1 MRRLTNLHDISKN
14 RETSQA
20 IPALVG
26 LDLGVRDSMAIS
38 RSLING
44 KRETGRKD
52 MPGEYQ
58 NRVVLVTGGAYGIGR
73 AAAVGF
79 AQRGAKVVIADIDV
93 RRGEETLRRV
103 KENGGEAI
111 FVKTDV
117 SSEADVKALVNK
129 AVQTYGRLDCAFNN
143 AGIHKQF
150 VSTVDFTAA
159 DWDEMINV
167 NLKSVWLCMKYEI
180 KQMLCQGKGAI
191 VNTSSA
197 AGLVG
202 APSNPAYPASKHGV
216 VGITKSTA
224 LEFARK
230 GIRVNCVCPG
240 PTRTG
245 MNESLVATNPE
256 IVKMMDQKVPMGRIG
271 EPEEVAAAAIFL
283 CSDEASYITG
293 HALPVDGGIVA
304 D

>member
-1 MRRLTNLHDISKN
+1 
-14 RETSQA
+14 
-20 IPALVG
+20 
-26 LDLGVRDSMAIS
+26 MAGEFD
-38 RSLING
+38 G
-44 KRETGRKD
+44 K
-52 MPGEYQ
+52 
-58 NRVVLVTGGAYGIGR
+58 VVIVTGGSYGIGR
-73 AAAVGF
+73 AAAIGF
-79 AQRGAKVVIADIDV
+79 ARKGAKVAIADLDV
-93 RRGEETLRRV
+93 RRGDETLQRI
-103 KENGGEAI
+103 KDAGGEAI

-117 SSEADVKALVNK
+117 SSESDVEALVK
-129 AVQTYGRLDCAFNN
+129 KTVQTYGKLDCAFNN

-150 VSTVDFTAA
+150 VSTLDFTAA
-159 DWDEMINV
+159 DWEEMINV

-180 KQMLCQGKGAI
+180 PHMLKQGKGAI

-245 MNESLVATNPE
+245 MNEALTATNPD
-256 IVKMMDQKVPMGRIG
+256 IVKAMDQKVPMGRIG
-271 EPEEVAAAAIFL
+271 EPEEVAAAAIWL

>member
-1 MRRLTNLHDISKN
+1 MDN
-14 RETSQA
+14 
-20 IPALVG
+20 
-26 LDLGVRDSMAIS
+26 
-38 RSLING
+38 
-44 KRETGRKD
+44 
-52 MPGEYQ
+52 EYQ
-58 NRVVLVTGGAYGIGR
+58 GKVAIVTGGAYGIGR
-73 AAAVGF
+73 AAAIGF
-79 AQRGAKVVIADIDV
+79 AQRGAKVAIADLDV
-93 RRGEETLRRV
+93 TRGEETLRLI
-103 KENGGEAI
+103 KEAGGDAI
-111 FVKTDV
+111 FIKADV
-117 SSEADVKALVNK
+117 SIEEDVKVLVDK
-129 AVQTYGRLDCAFNN
+129 TIQVFGKLDCAFNN

-150 VSTVDFTAA
+150 VSTVDFLMK
-159 DWDEMINV
+159 DWEEMINV

-180 KQMLCQGKGAI
+180 PQMLKQGKGSI
-191 VNTSSA
+191 VNTSSV

-216 VGITKSTA
+216 VGLTKSTA

-245 MNESLVATNPE
+245 MNEELTATNPE
-256 IVKMMDQKVPMGRIG
+256 MVKAMDQKVPMGRIG

>member
-1 MRRLTNLHDISKN
+1 MPDEYKN
-14 RETSQA
+14 
-20 IPALVG
+20 
-26 LDLGVRDSMAIS
+26 
-38 RSLING
+38 
-44 KRETGRKD
+44 K
-52 MPGEYQ
+52 
-58 NRVVLVTGGAYGIGR
+58 VVLVTGGSYGIGR
-73 AAAVGF
+73 AAAIGF
-79 AQRGAKVVIADIDV
+79 ARKGAKVSIADLDV
-93 RRGEETLRRV
+93 ERGEETLRRI
-103 KENGGEAI
+103 KEAGGEAI
-111 FVKTDV
+111 FVRTDV
-117 SSEADVKALVNK
+117 SSEEDVKALVEK
-129 AVQTYGRLDCAFNN
+129 TVQTYGKLDCAFNN

-150 VSTVDFTAA
+150 VSTIDFSAE
-159 DWDEMINV
+159 DWEEMINV

-180 KQMLCQGKGAI
+180 PQMLRQGKGAI

-245 MNESLVATNPE
+245 MNEALVATSPE
-256 IVKMMDQKVPMGRIG
+256 IVKAMDQKVPMGRIG

>member
-1 MRRLTNLHDISKN
+1 MSD
-14 RETSQA
+14 
-20 IPALVG
+20 
-26 LDLGVRDSMAIS
+26 
-38 RSLING
+38 
-44 KRETGRKD
+44 
-52 MPGEYQ
+52 EYQ
-58 NRVVLVTGGAYGIGR
+58 GKVVLVTGGSYGIGR
-73 AAAVGF
+73 AAALGF
-79 AQRGAKVVIADIDV
+79 ARRGAKVVIADRDV
-93 RRGEETLRRV
+93 TRGEETLESV
-103 KENGGEAI
+103 KAAGGEAI
-111 FVKTDV
+111 FVQTDV
-117 SSEADVKALVNK
+117 SSETEVKALVDK
-129 AVQTYGRLDCAFNN
+129 AVQAYGKLDCAFNN

-150 VSTVDFTAA
+150 VSTVDFTEV

-167 NLKSVWLCMKYEI
+167 NLKSIWLCMKYEI
-180 KQMLCQGKGAI
+180 PHMLKQGKGAI

-202 APSNPAYPASKHGV
+202 APSNPAYPAGKHGV

-245 MNESLVATNPE
+245 MNEELTATNPE
-256 IVKMMDQKVPMGRIG
+256 LVKAMDQKVPMGRIG

>member
-1 MRRLTNLHDISKN
+1 
-14 RETSQA
+14 
-20 IPALVG
+20 
-26 LDLGVRDSMAIS
+26 
-38 RSLING
+38 
-44 KRETGRKD
+44 
-52 MPGEYQ
+52 MPSEYQ
-58 NRVVLVTGGAYGIGR
+58 NKVVIVTGGAYGIGR
-73 AAAVGF
+73 AAAMGF
-79 AQRGAKVVIADIDV
+79 AQRGAKVAIADVDV
-93 RRGEETLRRV
+93 KRGEETLRRI
-103 KENGGEAI
+103 KDAGGDAF

-117 SSEADVKALVNK
+117 SSEADVKALVEK
-129 AVQTYGRLDCAFNN
+129 TVETYGKLDCAFNN
-143 AGIHKQF
+143 AGIHKVF
-150 VSTVDFTAA
+150 ASMADFTAA
-159 DWDEMINV
+159 DWEEMINV

-180 KQMLCQGKGAI
+180 PQMLKQGKGAI

-240 PTRTG
+240 PIRTG
-245 MNESLVATNPE
+245 MNESLVAANPE
-256 IVKMMDQKVPMGRIG
+256 MVKAMDQKVPMGRIG
-271 EPEEVAAAAIFL
+271 EPEEVAAAAMFL

-293 HALPVDGGIVA
+293 AALPVDGGIVA

>member
-1 MRRLTNLHDISKN
+1 MPD
-14 RETSQA
+14 EY
-20 IPALVG
+20 
-26 LDLGVRDSMAIS
+26 
-38 RSLING
+38 
-44 KRETGRKD
+44 KD
-52 MPGEYQ
+52 K
-58 NRVVLVTGGAYGIGR
+58 VVLVTGGSYGIGR
-73 AAAVGF
+73 AAAIGF
-79 AQRGAKVVIADIDV
+79 ARKGAKVSIADLDV
-93 RRGEETLRRV
+93 ERGEETLRRI
-103 KENGGEAI
+103 KEAGGGAI

-117 SSEADVKALVNK
+117 SSEEDVKALVEK
-129 AVQTYGRLDCAFNN
+129 TVRTYGKLDCAFNN

-150 VSTVDFTAA
+150 VSTIDFSAE
-159 DWDEMINV
+159 DWEEMINV

-180 KQMLCQGKGAI
+180 PQMLKQGKGSI

-245 MNESLVATNPE
+245 MNEALAATSPE
-256 IVKMMDQKVPMGRIG
+256 IVKAMDQKVPMGRIG

>member
-1 MRRLTNLHDISKN
+1 MQD
-14 RETSQA
+14 EY
-20 IPALVG
+20 
-26 LDLGVRDSMAIS
+26 RD
-38 RSLING
+38 
-44 KRETGRKD
+44 K
-52 MPGEYQ
+52 
-58 NRVVLVTGGAYGIGR
+58 VVLVTGGAYGIGR
-73 AAAVGF
+73 AAAIGF
-79 AQRGAKVVIADIDV
+79 SKRGAKVVIADIDAP
-93 RRGEETLRRV
+93 RGDETLKRV
-103 KENGGEAI
+103 QEAGGEAV

-117 SSEADVKALVNK
+117 SSEPDVKAMVEK
-129 AVQTYGRLDCAFNN
+129 TVETYGKLDCAFNN
-143 AGIHKQF
+143 AGIHKRF
-150 VSTVDFTAA
+150 VSTIDFTAE
-159 DWDEMINV
+159 DWEEMINV

-180 KQMLCQGKGAI
+180 RQMLKQGKGAI

-216 VGITKSTA
+216 VGLTKSTA
-224 LEFARK
+224 LEFARR

-245 MNESLVATNPE
+245 MNEALTATNPE

>member
-1 MRRLTNLHDISKN
+1 MPL
-14 RETSQA
+14 EF
-20 IPALVG
+20 
-26 LDLGVRDSMAIS
+26 
-38 RSLING
+38 
-44 KRETGRKD
+44 KD
-52 MPGEYQ
+52 K
-58 NRVVLVTGGAYGIGR
+58 VVLVTGGAYGIGR
-73 AAAVGF
+73 AAAIGF
-79 AQRGAKVVIADIDV
+79 ARKGARVAFADTDV
-93 RRGEETLRRV
+93 KNAEETLRRI
-103 KENGGEAI
+103 KTTGAEAI
-111 FVKTDV
+111 FIKTDV
-117 SSEADVKALVNK
+117 SSESDVEVFVSTAAEKFGK
-129 AVQTYGRLDCAFNN
+129 LDCAFNN

-150 VSTVDFTAA
+150 VSTVDFTATE
-159 DWDEMINV
+159 WDEMINV

-180 KQMLCQGKGAI
+180 PHMLRQGKGAI

-216 VGITKSTA
+216 VGLTKSTA

-240 PTRTG
+240 PIRTG
-245 MNESLVATNPE
+245 MHESLAAVSPD
-256 IVKMMDQKVPMGRIG
+256 IVKAMHNKVPMGRIG
-271 EPEEVAAAAIFL
+271 EPEEVAAAAIWL

>member
-1 MRRLTNLHDISKN
+1 
-14 RETSQA
+14 
-20 IPALVG
+20 
-26 LDLGVRDSMAIS
+26 
-38 RSLING
+38 
-44 KRETGRKD
+44 
-52 MPGEYQ
+52 MPNEYQ
-58 NRVVLVTGGAYGIGR
+58 NKVVIVTGGAYGIGR
-73 AAAVGF
+73 AAAIGF
-79 AQRGAKVVIADIDV
+79 AQRGAKVAIADVDIK
-93 RRGEETLRRV
+93 RGEETLRRI
-103 KENGGEAI
+103 KDAGGDAL

-117 SSEADVKALVNK
+117 SSEADVKALVEK
-129 AVQTYGRLDCAFNN
+129 TVETYGKLDCAFNN
-143 AGIHKQF
+143 AGIHKVF
-150 VSTVDFTAA
+150 ASMADFTAA
-159 DWDEMINV
+159 DWEEMINV

-180 KQMLCQGKGAI
+180 PQMLKQGKGAI

-240 PTRTG
+240 PIRTG
-245 MNESLVATNPE
+245 MNESLVAVNPE
-256 IVKMMDQKVPMGRIG
+256 MVKAMDQKVPMGRIG
-271 EPEEVAAAAIFL
+271 EPEEVAAAAMFL

-293 HALPVDGGIVA
+293 AALPVDGGIVA

>member
-1 MRRLTNLHDISKN
+1 MPD
-14 RETSQA
+14 EY
-20 IPALVG
+20 
-26 LDLGVRDSMAIS
+26 
-38 RSLING
+38 
-44 KRETGRKD
+44 KD
-52 MPGEYQ
+52 K
-58 NRVVLVTGGAYGIGR
+58 VVLVTGGSYGIGR
-73 AAAVGF
+73 AAAIGF
-79 AQRGAKVVIADIDV
+79 ARKGAKVSIADLDV
-93 RRGEETLRRV
+93 ERGQETLRSI
-103 KENGGEAI
+103 KEAGGEAI

-117 SSEADVKALVNK
+117 SSEEDVKALVEK
-129 AVQTYGRLDCAFNN
+129 TVRTYGKLDCAFNN

-150 VSTVDFTAA
+150 VSTIDFSAE
-159 DWDEMINV
+159 DWEEMINV

-180 KQMLCQGKGAI
+180 PQMLKQGKGSI

-245 MNESLVATNPE
+245 MNEALAATSPE
-256 IVKMMDQKVPMGRIG
+256 IVKAMDQKVPMGRIG

>member
-1 MRRLTNLHDISKN
+1 MPSEYD
-14 RETSQA
+14 
-20 IPALVG
+20 
-26 LDLGVRDSMAIS
+26 
-38 RSLING
+38 G
-44 KRETGRKD
+44 K
-52 MPGEYQ
+52 
-58 NRVVLVTGGAYGIGR
+58 VVIVTGGSYGIGR
-73 AAAVGF
+73 AAAIDF
-79 AQRGAKVVIADIDV
+79 ARRGAKVAIADMDV
-93 RRGEETLRRV
+93 KRGEETLRRI
-103 KENGGEAI
+103 KEAGGDAI

-117 SSEADVKALVNK
+117 SSEADVKALVEQTVK
-129 AVQTYGRLDCAFNN
+129 AYGKLDCAFNN
-143 AGIHKQF
+143 AGIHKHF
-150 VSTVDFTAA
+150 ISTVDFTAA

-180 KQMLCQGKGAI
+180 PQMLKQGKGAI

-216 VGITKSTA
+216 VGLTKCTA

-245 MNESLVATNPE
+245 MNEELTATHPE
-256 IVKMMDQKVPMGRIG
+256 MVKAMDQKVPMGRIG
-271 EPEEVAAAAIFL
+271 EPEEVAAAAIWL

>member
-1 MRRLTNLHDISKN
+1 MQD
-14 RETSQA
+14 EFQ
-20 IPALVG
+20 
-26 LDLGVRDSMAIS
+26 
-38 RSLING
+38 G
-44 KRETGRKD
+44 K
-52 MPGEYQ
+52 
-58 NRVVLVTGGAYGIGR
+58 VVLVTGGAYGIGR
-73 AAAVGF
+73 AAAIGF
-79 AQRGAKVVIADIDV
+79 ARRGAKVVIADIDAS
-93 RRGEETLRRV
+93 RGEETLRRV
-103 KENGGEAI
+103 KGAGGEAI

-117 SSEADVKALVNK
+117 SAEEDVQALVGRTLE
-129 AVQTYGRLDCAFNN
+129 TYGRLDCAFNN

-150 VSTVDFTAA
+150 VSTIDFTLS
-159 DWDEMINV
+159 DWEEMINV

-180 KQMLCQGKGAI
+180 RQMLRQGKGAI

-245 MNESLVATNPE
+245 MNEELTASNPE
-256 IVKMMDQKVPMGRIG
+256 MVKAMDQRVPMGRIG

>member
-1 MRRLTNLHDISKN
+1 
-14 RETSQA
+14 
-20 IPALVG
+20 
-26 LDLGVRDSMAIS
+26 
-38 RSLING
+38 
-44 KRETGRKD
+44 
-52 MPGEYQ
+52 MPGEYLDK
-58 NRVVLVTGGAYGIGR
+58 VVLVTGGAYGIGR
-73 AAAVGF
+73 AAALGF
-79 AQRGAKVVIADIDV
+79 ARRGAKVVVADIDAV
-93 RRGEETLRRV
+93 RGEETLRRV
-103 KENGGEAI
+103 REAGGEAI

-117 SSEADVKALVNK
+117 SSEAEVKALVDR
-129 AVQTYGRLDCAFNN
+129 AVATYGKLDCAFNN
-143 AGIHKQF
+143 AGIHKNF
-150 VSTVDFTAA
+150 VSTVDFTEA
-159 DWDEMINV
+159 DWNEMIDV

-180 KQMLCQGKGAI
+180 RQMLRQGKGAI

-224 LEFARK
+224 LEFARR

-245 MNESLVATNPE
+245 MNESLAATNPE
-256 IVKMMDQKVPMGRIG
+256 MVKAMDRKVPMGRIG